1 MSPYERRDV
10 NEEHAQI
17 VETVLA
23 RDSDLA
29 VQRIVAHYTRTG
41 EFLTGTTPAD
51 SRSPPSTTRGGNRRK
66 QASS

>member
-1 MSPYERRDV
+1 MSSYERPNV

-17 VETVLA
+17 VEAVLA

-29 VQRIVAHYTRTG
+29 VKRIVAHYTRTG
-41 EFLTGTTPAD
+41 EFLTEAAPAE
-51 SRSPPSTTRGGNRRK
+51 SIPPTTREDEGRQ